1 MSMKAN
7 IASEAELA
15 KTTVLN
21 SPLDDDTK
29 RNLVLLISKAA
40 HATNGITQEEK
51 IQSLTEC
58 MSSLA
63 SVLALYISKSNIR
76 ICKLE
81 EKFEEEH
88 PSSKLERVQKFEYML
103 GEAEKFRNTNG
114 IVPNI
119 RISGEYFKDIID
131 KSVDYI
137 DERLEKHNNELHA
150 NNDKSLTESIIS
162 ILKKPYA
169 WIFASVAVCSPFAV
183 DVINAILHA
192 FGK

>member
-1 MSMKAN
+1 MSIKAN
-7 IASEAELA
+7 IISEAELA

-63 SVLALYISKSNIR
+63 SCLALYMSKSNVR
-76 ICKLE
+76 LCALE
-81 EKFEEEH
+81 QKFEKEH
-88 PSSKLERVQKFEYML
+88 PSNNIERVQKFEHML
-103 GEAEKFRNTNG
+103 SEAEKFRNTNG

-119 RISGEYFKDIID
+119 RISGEDFRDMLD
-131 KSVDYI
+131 KSMDYI
-137 DERLEKHNNELHA
+137 D
-150 NNDKSLTESIIS
+150 
-162 ILKKPYA
+162 
-169 WIFASVAVCSPFAV
+169 
-183 DVINAILHA
+183 
-192 FGK
+192 